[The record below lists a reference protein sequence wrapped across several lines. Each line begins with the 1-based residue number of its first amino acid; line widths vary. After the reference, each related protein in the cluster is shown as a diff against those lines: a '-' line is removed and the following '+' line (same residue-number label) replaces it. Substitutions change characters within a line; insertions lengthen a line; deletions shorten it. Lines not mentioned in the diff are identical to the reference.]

1 MIQFEKK
8 NSPVKTLGLA
18 LLVSILGLVWGCS
31 ADYDEFGESPY
42 CNFDEIHFA
51 GEAEGV
57 QIFADEHK
65 IVITLEELSDS
76 LASWDS
82 VTIESIDI
90 SHMAS
95 LHLVESKIL
104 EFPTDS
110 AGLDSLAN
118 QVAYVEKR
126 LKEGQRLRLPAS
138 RVLYVLVVAED
149 GSKSIWKLQFE
160 ISGEKYPAEESG
172 ESGEENSDKKG
183 DDAAGSLNN
192 SISLEFKDAVE
203 TKESGDTIYVT
214 YPQGVDIKSVS
225 LSNVVLPQN
234 AKVSPDPKSIKDW
247 SSPQKF
253 KVTAEDGSEKNW
265 VVVVSSIKNNATDLQ
280 LHFKEQGG
288 VKRTQDTIYIMLK
301 YGSSIGTAS
310 IDSFSVSAGASVS
323 PKPDAVKTWSEYQS
337 FKVTAEDG
345 TVKTWELSLSI
356 ADSNT
361 TFSSDKELV
370 SISATGEESAATI
383 DKSKKTVELHLAA
396 GADLSS
402 VAVTLNVSEAAF
414 HSLPGTVDLR
424 SPATFTITAE
434 DGSSDSWTLSASVP
448 AEPPQVLSLKIAGKQ
463 AIIDVDRKSIHVDS
477 LPFRTDLTSLELTE
491 LKLSKGATAEGF
503 SVGSKYDFGAGQ
515 TLVVKNSAGE
525 SITYKVKAGYQL
537 PGSDFNSW
545 NSNDPK
551 PDSVW
556 NNANTIIVTTKKY
569 SSGSMIGAEIK
580 TNEAFSKVAS
590 GSLYTAVFNPNGV
603 PTVDLSGHGM
613 SSSKAWPDGNE
624 LLDFGKPFAARPEYV
639 EIKLSYSG
647 SGDSCDAYILLENRT
662 GDKNVNRKDSD
673 INKLV
678 ASAWYRSTTD
688 DNTGRPNPDV
698 VSVSSPDANKMR
710 TIRLKL
716 KYGTPLAGSPIE
728 NSATFDIELKSKES
742 KAIKNGVIQGTGDEP
757 VTHIRVV
764 FASSADG
771 NHYNGK
777 KGATLIVDEMRLIY

>member
-1 MIQFEKK
+1 MRFFWIA
-8 NSPVKTLGLA
+8 VVIA
-18 LLVSILGLVWGCS
+18 LFFGCS

-42 CNFDEIHFA
+42 HKFDEIHFVEEGA
-51 GEAEGV
+51 GLQV
-57 QIFADEHK
+57 FVDEHR
-65 IVITLEELSDS
+65 VVVTLDTVPDS
-76 LASWDS
+76 LDTWDS

-90 SHMAS
+90 SNMAT
-95 LHLVESKIL
+95 LHLVESKVL

-110 AGLDSLAN
+110 AALDSLAN

-126 LKEGQRLRLPAS
+126 LKKGQRLRLPAS
-138 RVLYVLVVAED
+138 RVLYVVVVAED
-149 GSKSIWKLQFE
+149 GGKSIWKLQFE
-160 ISGEKYPAEESG
+160 ILGKESASDDSGENGNDNPEDQQG
-172 ESGEENSDKKG
+172 EPGKSS
-183 DDAAGSLNN
+183 NN

-280 LHFKEQGG
+280 LRFKEQF
-288 VKRTQDTIYIMLK
+288 KTSRSQDTIYIKLK
-301 YGSSIGTAS
+301 NGSSIGAAA
-310 IDSFSVSAGASVS
+310 IDSYSVSAGASVS

-345 TVKTWELSLSI
+345 TVKTWVLALAI
-356 ADSNT
+356 AAADEKV
-361 TFSSDKELV
+361 SSDKELV
-370 SISATGEESAATI
+370 SISAVGEESAATI

-402 VAVTLNVSEAAF
+402 VTVTLNVSETAF
-414 HSLPGTVDLR
+414 HNLTVPVNLL
-424 SPATFTITAE
+424 SPVTFTITAE

-448 AEPPQVLSLKIAGKQ
+448 AEPPQVLSVKIAGKQ
-463 AIIDVDRKSIHVDS
+463 AIIDVDRMSIHVDS
-477 LPFRTDLTSLELTE
+477 LTFRTDLTSLELTE

-525 SITYKVKAGYQL
+525 SVTYRVKAGYQL
-537 PGSDFNSW
+537 PGEDFNSW
-545 NSNDPK
+545 NKNDPN
-551 PDSVW
+551 PDSIW
-556 NNANTIIVTTKKY
+556 NNANTILTTTEKY
-569 SSGSMIGAEIK
+569 TSGSMIGAKIK
-580 TNEAFSKVAS
+580 TGSALGKIAS
-590 GSLYTAVFNPNGV
+590 GSMYTAVFNPNSV
-603 PTVDLSGHGM
+603 PTVDLGGHAM
-613 SSSKAWPDGNE
+613 SNSDAWPDGNE

-639 EIKLSYSG
+639 EIKISYTG
-647 SGDSCDAYILLENRT
+647 KGDSCDAYILLENRT
-662 GDKNVNRKDSD
+662 GDKNVNRKSTDV
-673 INKLV
+673 NKLV
-678 ASAWYRSTTD
+678 ASAWYRSTKD

-698 VSVSSPDANKMR
+698 VSVSSPDVNGMR
-710 TIRLKL
+710 TIRMKL
-716 KYGTPLAGSPIE
+716 KYGAPLEGSPIE
-728 NSATFDIELKSKES
+728 NSATFDTNLKSKES
-742 KAIKNGVIQGTGDEP
+742 KAIKNGVIQGTGEEP

-771 NHYNGK
+771 NHY
-777 KGATLIVDEMRLIY
+777 KGVKDATLIVDEMRLIY

>member
-1 MIQFEKK
+1 MRFFWIA
-8 NSPVKTLGLA
+8 VVIA
-18 LLVSILGLVWGCS
+18 LFFGCS

-42 CNFDEIHFA
+42 HKFDEIHFVEEGA
-51 GEAEGV
+51 GLQV
-57 QIFADEHK
+57 FVDEHR
-65 IVITLEELSDS
+65 VVVTLDTVPDS
-76 LASWDS
+76 LDTWDS

-90 SHMAS
+90 SNMAT
-95 LHLVESKIL
+95 LHLVESKVL

-110 AGLDSLAN
+110 AALDSLAN

-126 LKEGQRLRLPAS
+126 LKKGQRLRLPAS
-138 RVLYVLVVAED
+138 RVLYVVVVAED
-149 GSKSIWKLQFE
+149 GGKSIWKLQFE
-160 ISGEKYPAEESG
+160 ILGKESASDDSGENGNDNPEDQQG
-172 ESGEENSDKKG
+172 EPGKSS
-183 DDAAGSLNN
+183 NN

-234 AKVSPDPKSIKDW
+234 AKVSPDSKSIKDW
-247 SSPQKF
+247 STPQKI

-402 VAVTLNVSEAAF
+402 VTVTLNVSETAF

-424 SPATFTITAE
+424 SPVTFTITAE

-448 AEPPQVLSLKIAGKQ
+448 AEAPRILSMKIAGNSAK
-463 AIIDVDRKSIHVDS
+463 IDSTQENGSYTYNVHYD
-477 LPFRTDLTSLELTE
+477 DLTFLADLTNLAVSNIE
-491 LKLSKGATAEGF
+491 LSKGATISGVTDGGSYDLGRGVKVVVSNGTESAE
-503 SVGSKYDFGAGQ
+503 Y
-515 TLVVKNSAGE
+515 E
-525 SITYKVKAGYQL
+525 IRAGYQYPNSDL
-537 PGSDFNSW
+537 ESWDTSKKKPTNWDNGNQTSGLVKAYMTEPVTMSPSDKAASMQSKNVAGFTFASGNLFIGDFN
-545 NSNDPK
+545 PK
-551 PDSVW
+551 GVGQL
-556 NNANTIIVTTKKY
+556 AMTGY
-569 SSGSMIGAEIK
+569 S
-580 TNEAFSKVAS
+580 
-590 GSLYTAVFNPNGV
+590 
-603 PTVDLSGHGM
+603 
-613 SSSKAWPDGNE
+613 DGNE
-624 LLDFGKPFAARPEYV
+624 LINFGKPFKARPRYLEVDFKY
-639 EIKLSYSG
+639 G
-647 SGDSCDAYILLENRT
+647 NNGQDSCDIYIFLENRT
-662 GDKNVNRKDSD
+662 RTADNGSNVNRGTSD
-673 INKLV
+673 VNTLV
-678 ASAWYRSTTD
+678 ASAWYRAKTD
-688 DNTGRPNPDV
+688 SSLDDPDV
-698 VSVSSPDANKMR
+698 ISISKRNSNGLRHLK
-710 TIRLKL
+710 LKL
-716 KYGTPLAGSPIE
+716 KYGQPYSNSPIMNIGSGDGTVSALYTGSLA
-728 NSATFDIELKSKES
+728 NSKGIDNHL
-742 KAIKNGVIQGTGDEP
+742 VTGDGSQD
-757 VTHIRVV
+757 VTHIRIVA
-764 FASSADG
+764 ASSADG
-771 NHYNGK
+771 NHYRGTE
-777 KGATLIVDEMRLIY
+777 GATLVVDNFRLVY

>member
-1 MIQFEKK
+1 MRFFWIA
-8 NSPVKTLGLA
+8 VIIA
-18 LLVSILGLVWGCS
+18 LFFGCS

-42 CNFDEIHFA
+42 HKLDEVHFA
-51 GEAEGV
+51 EETGGIQV
-57 QIFADEHK
+57 FADEHK
-65 IVITLEELSDS
+65 VVITLEERSDS
-76 LASWDS
+76 LAAWDS

-110 AGLDSLAN
+110 AGFDSLAR
-118 QVAYVEKR
+118 QVAYVEKK
-126 LKEGQRLRLPAS
+126 LKKGSRIRLPAS
-138 RVLYVLVVAED
+138 RVIYVVVIAENGD
-149 GSKSIWKLQFE
+149 MTIWKIQFE
-160 ISGEKYPAEESG
+160 IPGEGSQTD
-172 ESGEENSDKKG
+172 STEENGEGKSEAKKEEASKSSD
-183 DDAAGSLNN
+183 N

-234 AKVSPDPKSIKDW
+234 AKASPDPKSIKDW
-247 SSPQKF
+247 STPQKI

-396 GADLSS
+396 DADLSS
-402 VAVTLNVSEAAF
+402 VTVTLNVSETAF

-424 SPATFTITAE
+424 SPVTFTITAE

-448 AEPPQVLSLKIAGKQ
+448 AEAPQVLSVKIAGKQ
-463 AIIDVDRKSIHVDS
+463 AIIDVDRMSIHVDS
-477 LPFRTDLTSLELTE
+477 LTFRTDLTSLELTE

-525 SITYKVKAGYQL
+525 SVTYRVKAGYQL
-537 PGSDFNSW
+537 PGEDFNSW
-545 NSNDPK
+545 NKNDPN
-551 PDSVW
+551 PDSIW
-556 NNANTIIVTTKKY
+556 NNANTILTTTEKY
-569 SSGSMIGAEIK
+569 TSGSMIGAKIK
-580 TNEAFSKVAS
+580 TGSALGKIAS
-590 GSLYTAVFNPNGV
+590 GSMYTAVFNPNSV
-603 PTVDLSGHGM
+603 PTVDLGGHAM
-613 SSSKAWPDGNE
+613 SNSDAWPDGNE

-639 EIKLSYSG
+639 EIKISYTG
-647 SGDSCDAYILLENRT
+647 KGDSCDAYILLENRT
-662 GDKNVNRKDSD
+662 GDKNVNRKSTDV
-673 INKLV
+673 NKLV
-678 ASAWYRSTTD
+678 ASAWYRSTKD

-698 VSVSSPDANKMR
+698 VSVSSPDVNGMR
-710 TIRLKL
+710 TIRMKL
-716 KYGTPLAGSPIE
+716 KYGAPLEGSPIE
-728 NSATFDIELKSKES
+728 NSATFDTNLKSKES
-742 KAIKNGVIQGTGDEP
+742 KAIKNGVIQGTGEEP

-771 NHYNGK
+771 NHY
-777 KGATLIVDEMRLIY
+777 KGVKDATLIVDEMRLIY

>member
-1 MIQFEKK
+1 MRFFWIA
-8 NSPVKTLGLA
+8 VVIA
-18 LLVSILGLVWGCS
+18 LFFGCS

-42 CNFDEIHFA
+42 HKFDEIHFVEEGA
-51 GEAEGV
+51 GLQV
-57 QIFADEHK
+57 FVDEHR
-65 IVITLEELSDS
+65 VVVTLDTVPDS
-76 LASWDS
+76 LDTWDS

-90 SHMAS
+90 SNMAT
-95 LHLVESKIL
+95 LHLVESKVL

-110 AGLDSLAN
+110 AALDSLAN

-126 LKEGQRLRLPAS
+126 LKKGQRLRLPAS
-138 RVLYVLVVAED
+138 RVLYVVVVAED
-149 GSKSIWKLQFE
+149 GGKSIWKLQFE
-160 ISGEKYPAEESG
+160 ILGKESASDDSGENGNDNPEDQQG
-172 ESGEENSDKKG
+172 EPGKSS
-183 DDAAGSLNN
+183 NN

-247 SSPQKF
+247 STPQKI

-280 LHFKEQGG
+280 LRFKEQF
-288 VKRTQDTIYIMLK
+288 KTSRSQDTIYIKLK
-301 YGSSIGTAS
+301 NGSSIGAAA
-310 IDSFSVSAGASVS
+310 IDSYSVSAGASVD

-345 TVKTWELSLSI
+345 TVKTWVLALAI
-356 ADSNT
+356 AAADEKV
-361 TFSSDKELV
+361 SSDKELV

-402 VAVTLNVSEAAF
+402 VSVTLNVSETAF
-414 HSLPGTVDLR
+414 HNLTVPVNLL
-424 SPATFTITAE
+424 SPVTFTITAE

-448 AEPPQVLSLKIAGKQ
+448 AEPPQVLSVKIAGKQ
-463 AIIDVDRKSIHVDS
+463 AIIDVDRMSIHVDS
-477 LPFRTDLTSLELTE
+477 LTFRTDLTSLELTE

-525 SITYKVKAGYQL
+525 SVTYRVKAGYQL
-537 PGSDFNSW
+537 PGEDFNSW
-545 NSNDPK
+545 NKNDPN
-551 PDSVW
+551 PDSIW
-556 NNANTIIVTTKKY
+556 NNANTILTTTEKY
-569 SSGSMIGAEIK
+569 TSGSMIGAKIK
-580 TNEAFSKVAS
+580 TGSALGKIAS
-590 GSLYTAVFNPNGV
+590 GSMYTAVFNPNSV
-603 PTVDLSGHGM
+603 PTVDLGGHAM
-613 SSSKAWPDGNE
+613 SNSDAWPDGNE

-639 EIKLSYSG
+639 EIKISYTG
-647 SGDSCDAYILLENRT
+647 KGDSCDAYILLENRT
-662 GDKNVNRKDSD
+662 GDKNVNRKSTDV
-673 INKLV
+673 NKLV
-678 ASAWYRSTTD
+678 ASAWYRSTKD

-698 VSVSSPDANKMR
+698 VSVSSPDVNGMR
-710 TIRLKL
+710 TIRMKL
-716 KYGTPLAGSPIE
+716 KYGAPLEGSPIE
-728 NSATFDIELKSKES
+728 NSATFDTNLKSKES
-742 KAIKNGVIQGTGDEP
+742 KAIKNGVIQGTGEEP

-771 NHYNGK
+771 NHY
-777 KGATLIVDEMRLIY
+777 KGVKDATLIVDEMRLIY